1 LIFEEFLERTWA
13 AQNLSMLGHLSFLL
27 FLFFL
32 SLFFFFSLFFLE
44 HPSLFLD
51 IWIDV
56 VVKGILGA
64 LLRNK
69 RASNG

>member
-1 LIFEEFLERTWA
+1 MGCSKSLYVGTFFLY
-13 AQNLSMLGHLSFLL
+13 
-27 FLFFL
+27 LFF
-32 SLFFFFSLFFLE
+32 SFFFFFFFLLE

-51 IWIDV
+51 IWIEV

-69 RASNG
+69 RG

>member
-1 LIFEEFLERTWA
+1 LKKYTPLLIFEEFWKE
-13 AQNLSMLGHLSFLL
+13 LGLLKISLCWEICPLSFI
-27 FLFFL
+27 FL
-32 SLFFFFSLFFLE
+32 SLFLE

-51 IWIDV
+51 IWIEV

-69 RASNG
+69 RG